1 MKVALVAKGYG
12 WWHYKKDKDSF
23 DEIWSVV
30 SQFFFMGN
38 DCTKVFEMHN
48 FDWTYEDIVEHRR
61 LVGEEFPND
70 NEINMYMSL
79 VGVKI
84 DGINKRKLPLISV
97 KKYDYIPTSIEY
109 PRAEIIKDVGK
120 GRDFFTSSVSYAIG
134 YAIHTRVESL
144 HLYGI
149 SVMDGYTNQHPS
161 LAWLVGIAEERGMKV
176 HVGEGSGL
184 LKEKVSYGYD

>member
-12 WWHYKKDKDSF
+12 WWHYKKDKDTF

-30 SQFFFMGN
+30 SQFLFMGD

-48 FDWTYEDIVEHRR
+48 FDWTYEDYIEYAKTADNP
-61 LVGEEFPND
+61 PN
-70 NEINMYMSL
+70 NREINIAMSI
-79 VGVKI
+79 VGLKI

-109 PRAEIIKDVGK
+109 PREEIIRDVCN
-120 GRDFFTSSVSYAIG
+120 GRDFFTSTVPYTIAYAIYTG
-134 YAIHTRVESL
+134 VKSL

-149 SVMDGYTNQHPS
+149 NAMDGYVYQHPS
-161 LAWLVGIAEERGMKV
+161 ISWLIGIAEERGMKV
-176 HVGEGSGL
+176 HEGKGSAL
-184 LKEKVSYGYD
+184 MKSKPYGYMV